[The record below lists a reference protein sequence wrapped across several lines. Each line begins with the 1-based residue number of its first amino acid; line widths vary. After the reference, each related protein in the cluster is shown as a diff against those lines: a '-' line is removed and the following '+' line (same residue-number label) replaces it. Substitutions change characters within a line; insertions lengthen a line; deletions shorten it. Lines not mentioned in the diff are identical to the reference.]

1 MDIEELLEK
10 PYWVIDILPKQV
22 PAESP
27 GRFFDVERYLLEH
40 PQVDALKARK
50 LSVLLKLYCYYDL
63 QISTDVCETWAENP
77 SPEVLRAAL
86 DSYLY
91 VLLPGETAL
100 ITADPGDIYMTLY
113 NASDDLLSLVRQLAE
128 AEGLFVW
135 QPPQD

>member
-10 PYWVIDILPKQV
+10 AYWVIDILPKQV

-27 GRFFDVERYLLEH
+27 GMFFDVERYLLEH
-40 PQVDALKARK
+40 PQADALKARR
-50 LSVLLKLYCYYDL
+50 LSLLLKLYCYYDVR
-63 QISTDVCETWAENP
+63 ISIDACETWAENP
-77 SPEVLRAAL
+77 SPEMLCKAL

-91 VLLPGETAL
+91 VLLPGEQAL